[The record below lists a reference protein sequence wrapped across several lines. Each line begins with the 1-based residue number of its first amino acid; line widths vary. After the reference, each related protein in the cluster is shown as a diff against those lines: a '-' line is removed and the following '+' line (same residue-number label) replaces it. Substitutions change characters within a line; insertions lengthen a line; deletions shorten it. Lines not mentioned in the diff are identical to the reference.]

1 MRGKL
6 ATGHCPVGC
15 AALSLKDVCRVTS
28 NSQLLADDRS
38 GWRRAVREDREG
50 RGTVQPTSG
59 GQDTMKE
66 AVTEMSG
73 HRSIPYNRL
82 GKDCYRRI
90 GLLSHS
96 KRCSP
101 QEQFWPT
108 EVLPLSFEIDGFLL
122 LILTII
128 GHEDGHFNLRLLRSH
143 REDRLHQEHHE
154 DPTKKKINDFVP
166 IIKLILLLSKHF
178 I

>member
-1 MRGKL
+1 MKDGRKPKDVMRGKL
-6 ATGHCPVGC
+6 ATGDRPVGC

-59 GQDTMKE
+59 GQDTTKE

-82 GKDCYRRI
+82 GKDCYPRI
-90 GLLSHS
+90 GLPSHS
-96 KRCSP
+96 KTLV
-101 QEQFWPT
+101 PT
-108 EVLPLSFEIDGFLL
+108 GAVLANRGA
-122 LILTII
+122 TII
-128 GHEDGHFNLRLLRSH
+128 FRDRRLPTSNNNN
-143 REDRLHQEHHE
+143 DR
-154 DPTKKKINDFVP
+154 P
-166 IIKLILLLSKHF
+166 
-178 I
+178 